1 MTANRLRR
9 RSCQVACVSNII
21 VVLWLE
27 SESGEG
33 GLVTFT
39 FIMGWEAGPAKWL
52 ASASSLLFSSSLLL
66 FSSSSLLLYCPNHQ
80 NNKTVS
86 VNNANLGVIM
96 VGTSLGVIFNV
107 YCMIIVVTSPLM
119 FNVHGHLSCR
129 GENVVVIRREADGSN
144 CALVLVISFFLLFYR
159 PFYPHFFYWWSAFLF
174 FFYWWSARMFSS
186 NYGH

>member
-52 ASASSLLFSSSLLL
+52 ASASSLLFSSS
-66 FSSSSLLLYCPNHQ
+66 SSSLLLYCPNHQ
-80 NNKTVS
+80 NKTVS

-144 CALVLVISFFLLFYR
+144 CTLVLVMSFFLLFY
-159 PFYPHFFYWWSAFLF
+159 WWSA
-174 FFYWWSARMFSS
+174 WMF
-186 NYGH
+186 